1 MNHPLVKTLFTL
13 KGNPKACVLTE
24 PVFGIPYNLF
34 VPYASVYMLAL
45 GLKDQQIGL
54 IASLSLVL
62 QIFTALLGGAITDKY
77 GRRLTLLV
85 TDFLSWSV
93 PCLIWAIS
101 QDFRYFL
108 LAGLFNSLWR
118 ISHTAWSCLLVE
130 DADQSQMV
138 HIWTWIYIFAYGSAF
153 VAPLAGVMINKL
165 DLVPAMRIIYGAAFV
180 LLTLKLS
187 LTYIFSHETKRGI
200 ERMAETRNQS
210 LFSQLR
216 EYRSVF
222 GQLLHSRGTLVSM
235 ALLLMMSIFN
245 TVNSSFWAVLVTA
258 KMHIPSENIAIF
270 PFVRSLVL
278 LACLFWLTPRLNTLR
293 FRRPLALGFAGFL
306 ASQALLVIMPEQNY
320 FLLGVSVILEAF
332 SAAMVSPLLDSL
344 LAVTMNAAER
354 ARLISIVYV
363 AIILFTS
370 PFGWIAGQLSAINRT
385 FPFILNMAL
394 FVIAGGLVVASKW
407 LESRPGADTAAPA
420 AS

>member
-1 MNHPLVKTLFTL
+1 MNNPLIKTLFTL

-45 GLKDQQIGL
+45 GVNDQQIGL

-77 GRRLTLLV
+77 GRRLTLLL
-85 TDFLSWSV
+85 TDFLSWSI
-93 PCLIWAIS
+93 PCLIWAIA

-153 VAPLAGVMINKL
+153 VAPLAGVLVDKL
-165 DLVPAMRIIYGAAFV
+165 ELIPAMRIVYAAAFI
-180 LLTLKLS
+180 LLTLKLG
-187 LTYIFSHETKRGI
+187 LTYFFTHETGRGV
-200 ERMAETRNQS
+200 ERMTETKHQS
-210 LFSQLR
+210 LFSQLL
-216 EYRSVF
+216 EYRGVF

-235 ALLLMMSIFN
+235 ALLLMMSIFQ
-245 TVNSSFWAVLVTA
+245 TVNSAFWAVLVTA
-258 KMHIPSENIAIF
+258 KMHIPSEDISIF

-293 FRRPLALGFAGFL
+293 FRRPLALGFAGYL
-306 ASQALLVIMPEQNY
+306 ASQVLLVIMPEKSY
-320 FLLGVSVILEAF
+320 LLLGISVILEAF

-370 PFGWIAGQLSAINRT
+370 PFGWIAGQLSAMDRT
-385 FPFILNMAL
+385 FPFILNIAL

-407 LESRPGADTAAPA
+407 LENRPAPEPA
-420 AS
+420 V